1 MIDPISAFAALSAGH
16 GAIMKGIQM
25 GKDLSSLSNAV
36 SRYAQGEAEL
46 QFGEARKKKAR
57 FSLAEDSA
65 IEKHFR
71 KEKLEDM
78 RNELRSIF
86 QLYGKAGQWERLQA
100 EIANE
105 RARIK
110 KELNVLLQGL
120 FGVASSAV
128 EGYMDTKK
136 AKAKQK
142 LVKNEA
148 ETSLMEKKIAGEIDW
163 DKEAI
168 AGSKESWKDEYLTI
182 LFSIPLLLC
191 FIPFTVEYV
200 ERGFEALSLTPDW
213 YRYTL
218 GIIVSASFGI
228 KGATKMFGKK

>member
-1 MIDPISAFAALSAGH
+1 MVKRNSRMI
-16 GAIMKGIQM
+16 
-25 GKDLSSLSNAV
+25 
-36 SRYAQGEAEL
+36 
-46 QFGEARKKKAR
+46 
-57 FSLAEDSA
+57 
-65 IEKHFR
+65 
-71 KEKLEDM
+71 
-78 RNELRSIF
+78 
-86 QLYGKAGQWERLQA
+86 
-100 EIANE
+100 
-105 RARIK
+105 
-110 KELNVLLQGL
+110 NVLLQGL

-128 EGYMDTKK
+128 EGYVDTKK

-142 LVKNEA
+142 LVKIEA
-148 ETSLMEKKIAGEIDW
+148 ETSIMEKKIAGEIDW

-168 AGSKESWKDEYLTI
+168 SGSKESWKDEYLTI